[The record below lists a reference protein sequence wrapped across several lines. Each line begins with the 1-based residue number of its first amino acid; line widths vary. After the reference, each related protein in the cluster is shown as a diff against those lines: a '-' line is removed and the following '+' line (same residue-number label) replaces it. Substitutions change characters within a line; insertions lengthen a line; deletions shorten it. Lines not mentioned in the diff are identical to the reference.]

1 MKKKIAALLL
11 ALALA
16 VTATGCQ
23 GAPVPESSTPSTS
36 TTEPSDTT
44 EQTSAASTVGRTD
57 EDGELDENQYL
68 NVLLADE
75 PTVLDVARFSMIQ
88 DRNVFYNV
96 LEPLTRI
103 EDGIVTPAGAESWD
117 VSDDGLVYTFHLREN
132 YWSDGQ
138 QVTAQDY
145 AGALI
150 RQATPANTFAFSSDY
165 SAIVN
170 FSQAVTG
177 EVDPSEIGVKVIDD
191 STLEITLSQ
200 PSPSLLS
207 TVDFFPQRQD
217 YVDEYG
223 DTLGANAES
232 VISCGPFVLTDWV
245 HNSQLTFEKND
256 QYWDAENVKLQ
267 SFHYLT

>member
-1 MKKKIAALLL
+1 MKNQNLFSFLGGLTVGAIAALLL

-103 EDGIVTPAGAESWD
+103 EDGIVTSWC
-117 VSDDGLVYTFHLREN
+117 GELGRLR
-132 YWSDGQ
+132 
-138 QVTAQDY
+138 
-145 AGALI
+145 
-150 RQATPANTFAFSSDY
+150 
-165 SAIVN
+165 
-170 FSQAVTG
+170 
-177 EVDPSEIGVKVIDD
+177 
-191 STLEITLSQ
+191 
-200 PSPSLLS
+200 
-207 TVDFFPQRQD
+207 
-217 YVDEYG
+217 
-223 DTLGANAES
+223 
-232 VISCGPFVLTDWV
+232 
-245 HNSQLTFEKND
+245 
-256 QYWDAENVKLQ
+256 
-267 SFHYLT
+267 